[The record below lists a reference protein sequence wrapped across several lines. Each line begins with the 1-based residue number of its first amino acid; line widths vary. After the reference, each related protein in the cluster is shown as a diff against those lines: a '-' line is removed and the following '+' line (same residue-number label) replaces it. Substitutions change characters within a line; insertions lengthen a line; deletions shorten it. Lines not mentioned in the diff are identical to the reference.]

1 MQLILPGW
9 ARTQVPGIW
18 LLTGLGGGGTIPD
31 SADQILISSN
41 ATNNLVLDGNR
52 KITNLTLSSKT
63 IDLNGYSL
71 TVYGTATMTSGTVTN
86 GTFYARGNLASFNG
100 TLMDCPVDAVCG
112 YIRLSGSTFNETAD
126 FTDLGAATGTGAGG
140 CTFNGD
146 VTITHTGTLTY
157 FTLANTTGDT
167 FNGNVTFTNSSNRE
181 IHIASSGATLF
192 NGNVILNST
201 SSGGISIANG
211 GGSATLATGKTISI
225 GSSGFSADFLTLKNF
240 TQNGSTA
247 QTLTLT
253 GTAVV
258 NMIAATFNGNLTITA
273 PGILLKNSTF
283 NGSTTLTRNGSSGNH
298 QSDGGNTF
306 NTLTLDNAGST
317 GRVRWATTLPDNYNA
332 DATFNSTGG
341 QDVQIAYSGD
351 NTFAGNITINSNKV
365 VFNTNTGKVTFT
377 GTNNQTLNGSYNY
390 PFKKLTINKSAG
402 TVTAN
407 TTLSVD
413 DSLIFIQGNLIT
425 TSTNLLTMKH
435 GSTATGASNSSFVS
449 GPVKKVGNS
458 AFVFDVGTGTTYRP
472 LTITAP
478 SNTTDAFTA
487 EYYSVG
493 QTLGSTKD
501 TTITFV
507 SDCGYWKLDRI
518 AGSSN
523 ITPKFAFDS
532 VHCDYLTVKPVHIA
546 LWNGTKW
553 TDKGEAVTE
562 STNKTTSTS
571 MTSYGYFAFAYN
583 LVPGDAPQMPYMVT
597 TTSNCNSVELQFTS
611 NDMWFS
617 FTPDSAV
624 IKACFLSPEINK
636 NYAVIKEAI
645 VYNAYTAG
653 NVLSAVDSMLWPFDS
668 TLVEYQSYRAILTPS
683 NQYLLKVSRFISSDG
698 PGIYDTT
705 DYFVDVCIIN
715 SRMAPQSQVIEYYT
729 AADLFQRLG
738 SVDNPFGNVF
748 PGDVLIPGSGVTA
761 IDISAYAPLLIEGGV
776 TLCGNY
782 DLLFESFNAVAVI
795 NSQQVNTSPNGTLIT
810 CQNRGQ
816 MAAQA
821 LDKAGYMFYMKP
833 GAILRN
839 IRLEGAMPG
848 YQDYNFDD
856 QLCAGVRVDAEN
868 SNDKGPFHILN
879 SEIYN
884 FSYAGIYVDALSDNI
899 TVDKCQVHHVKGG
912 GGTLTTSKGYGFW
925 LQGGDATNNIVTNAT
940 IERTIIDEAKEGID
954 SQPNPINITVDNCT
968 FGEHFVGENYT
979 RHRFNVIYLHS
990 VGSWTPPNSNCY
1002 YYTSQT
1008 TNNCEATK
1016 ELISSNFNTEAAAGN
1031 TDIKNSIFHQKG
1043 ESKFIISIPYPANP
1057 FYGTS
1062 TTRPLFNTEVVN
1074 NTFAKNFDAPGSLTC
1089 NVGGYFRLDDNYAP
1103 SCTWD
1108 YERAHNTN
1116 RELLSSV
1123 PAPSNTKPILVE
1135 LPNVFDYQPGNP
1147 VASASS
1153 PQPPELNLKFTDTA
1167 GEIKGINESIP
1178 YININDNIAIE
1189 ISPGSNG
1196 SQLLSYIVRPQ
1207 TNNQSAIGSLNTS
1220 GNNSYTDEQFTTS
1233 PTSGTYS
1240 HTFSSSD
1247 WETSLPG
1254 LYGIDVVAVDGNSNS
1269 NYHTSA
1275 WEHKPIVV
1283 APATN
1288 YWLIFNIKDSW
1299 YSTLNPTASIGDIYK
1314 QVELN
1319 GHPIWREK
1327 ITEGGDGW
1335 ERVAINLSGQYPSG
1349 TDILSYINI
1358 NNIQNQLSFSIA
1370 IDNPA
1375 SIATADFRGLKV
1387 WVDDIYL
1394 KKFDHQQNLI
1404 LDGDV
1409 EATTDV
1415 SELGS
1420 SPQSDCI
1427 WYADNLVSFIAP
1439 CTSIKSADVDAETKA
1454 FITTVERKSGK
1465 RALELNLD
1473 GLVSS
1478 TTCMDFSSF
1487 TPLLPTS
1494 NAMVSACVDFDYRDL
1509 ITCSDLATLG
1519 YENFSTY
1526 CNYILASPCSIKS
1539 KNILVDQDIVVGS
1552 GITLFI
1558 EGSNIAISSNASNPI
1573 QIIVN
1578 SGGTLKI
1585 GASAKSRIFA
1595 CNDMWQGI
1603 ENNGGT
1609 VDMWTGSKI
1618 NEVEDAIAA
1627 ISSDGGTV
1635 KIRNALFD
1643 NNRTALEF
1651 QNYSNTPVVSSNS
1664 DGILAVNFSNSD
1676 GTLTKEPHRDSPVYA
1691 HINLLDNVNI
1701 RIGSIGNNAYLNKFS
1716 NALNGIRSSNSSA
1729 YILHAEFDQMIENI
1743 SHKKFGYG
1751 CIFTENN
1758 SQVTVGGVLSN
1769 SLYQVKFSSSSY
1781 GIVSRNSTSIIEGN
1795 KFETVGHG
1803 IAIINP
1809 VSATIN
1815 DNELDNTNFLSKT
1828 GTGFNNC
1835 AILVKNDND
1844 VTVDPVYIYKNSI
1857 IDYRLGIFGLLTNGI
1872 KIGTDALDNLSFG
1885 NTITYSVDAF
1895 PVPFYHGGIWLQ
1907 QCPNAMITDNVIN
1920 NTHFNVDPNFRG
1932 IDLENSLMADI
1943 NCNSVSNFG
1952 IGINFD
1958 AHCDDT
1964 ELRQNTLTDFDI
1976 GVNINNSKI
1985 ALNQGV
1991 FGGTPDGP
1999 NAWDNQWFMTGT
2011 NTNQF
2016 KVGGIT
2022 LDQTKINWYHQ
2033 NGDVPT
2039 NQHSPNPFPL
2049 VLVLPDV
2056 DETTA
2061 PFTCASTLRIIGD
2074 RVVEFGSV
2082 IGDSTEYVEN
2092 SELNTYLARVLTY
2105 QAMKLDTTIIY
2116 QGDSLDADFETFFE
2130 THESTNIGK
2139 FDLVKSLIEREPDS
2153 AMAILEFIT
2162 PDNNIESYLIEHF
2175 QRTRDIADRGDELS
2189 SSDSAFYMERTVG
2202 SPTTDGEVY
2211 YYGFGNLFIEQHL
2224 PILSAR
2230 IGQQPTIEQPIT
2242 VVNNKSEMLIFPNPT
2257 TGVLNIRLSEQ
2268 ETKLS
2273 RIEIYNSMG
2282 ELVISK
2288 EIANNHYKIDM
2299 SSYNQGIYFIR
2310 GVDQSKKYYSKSFNL
2325 LK

>member
-1 MQLILPGW
+1 
-9 ARTQVPGIW
+9 
-18 LLTGLGGGGTIPD
+18 
-31 SADQILISSN
+31 
-41 ATNNLVLDGNR
+41 
-52 KITNLTLSSKT
+52 
-63 IDLNGYSL
+63 
-71 TVYGTATMTSGTVTN
+71 
-86 GTFYARGNLASFNG
+86 
-100 TLMDCPVDAVCG
+100 
-112 YIRLSGSTFNETAD
+112 
-126 FTDLGAATGTGAGG
+126 
-140 CTFNGD
+140 
-146 VTITHTGTLTY
+146 
-157 FTLANTTGDT
+157 
-167 FNGNVTFTNSSNRE
+167 
-181 IHIASSGATLF
+181 
-192 NGNVILNST
+192 
-201 SSGGISIANG
+201 
-211 GGSATLATGKTISI
+211 
-225 GSSGFSADFLTLKNF
+225 
-240 TQNGSTA
+240 
-247 QTLTLT
+247 
-253 GTAVV
+253 
-258 NMIAATFNGNLTITA
+258 
-273 PGILLKNSTF
+273 
-283 NGSTTLTRNGSSGNH
+283 
-298 QSDGGNTF
+298 
-306 NTLTLDNAGST
+306 
-317 GRVRWATTLPDNYNA
+317 
-332 DATFNSTGG
+332 
-341 QDVQIAYSGD
+341 
-351 NTFAGNITINSNKV
+351 
-365 VFNTNTGKVTFT
+365 
-377 GTNNQTLNGSYNY
+377 
-390 PFKKLTINKSAG
+390 
-402 TVTAN
+402 
-407 TTLSVD
+407 
-413 DSLIFIQGNLIT
+413 
-425 TSTNLLTMKH
+425 MKH
-435 GSTATGASNSSFVS
+435 GSTAIGASNSSFVS
-449 GPVKKVGNS
+449 GPVKKVGNT
-458 AFVFDVGTGTTYRP
+458 AFVFDVGSGTTYRP

-478 SNTTDAFTA
+478 SNTSDAFTA
-487 EYYSVG
+487 EYYNTG
-493 QTLGSTKD
+493 QALGTTKD

-507 SDCGYWKLDRI
+507 SDCGYWKLDRNV
-518 AGSSN
+518 GSSN

-532 VHCDYLTVKPVHIA
+532 LHCDYLTVKPVHIA

-571 MTSYGYFAFAYN
+571 MNSYGYFAFAYD
-583 LVPGDAPQMPYMVT
+583 LKPGDAPQMPYMVT
-597 TTSNCNSVELQFTS
+597 TTSNCNSVELQFIS

-624 IKACFLSPEINK
+624 IKACFLSPEITK

-653 NVLSAVDSMLWPFDS
+653 NVLIAVDSMLWPFDS

-683 NQYLLKVSRFISSDG
+683 NQYLLKVSRFVSSDG

-705 DYFVDVCIIN
+705 DYFVDICIIN

-738 SVDNPFGNVF
+738 SVANPFGNVF
-748 PGDVLIPGSGVTA
+748 PGDVLIPGSGVTT
-761 IDISAYAPLLIEGGV
+761 IDISAHAPLLIEGGV

-795 NSQQVNTSPNGTLIT
+795 NSQQVNTSPSGTLIT

-816 MAAQA
+816 MVGQE

-856 QLCAGVRVDAEN
+856 KLCAGVRVDAEN

-912 GGTLTTSKGYGFW
+912 GGTLTKSKGYGFW
-925 LQGGDATNNIVTNAT
+925 LQGGDATNNTVTNAT

-954 SQPNPINITVDNCT
+954 SQPNPMNITVDNCT

-1008 TNNCEATK
+1008 SNCEATK
-1016 ELISSNFNTEAAAGN
+1016 ELISNNFNTEAAAGN
-1031 TDIKNSIFHQKG
+1031 TVIKNSIFHQKG

-1116 RELLSSV
+1116 RELLSSI

-1269 NYHTSA
+1269 NYHTSE

-1299 YSTLNPTASIGDIYK
+1299 YSTLNPTVSIGDIYK

-1375 SIATADFRGLKV
+1375 GIATADFRGLKV
-1387 WVDDIYL
+1387 WVDDVYL

-1427 WYADNLVSFIAP
+1427 WYADNLVSFNAP

-1487 TPLLPTS
+1487 TSLLPTS

-1509 ITCSDLATLG
+1509 VTCSDLTTLG
-1519 YENFSTY
+1519 YQNFSTIDPY
-1526 CNYILASPCSIKS
+1526 TYTLTGNCTIPSLSNVI
-1539 KNILVDQDIVVGS
+1539 VDQNIVVGN
-1552 GITLFI
+1552 GKTLFI

-1573 QIIVN
+1573 KIIVN
-1578 SGGTLKI
+1578 SGGELII

-1603 ENNGGT
+1603 ENNGGK
-1609 VDMWTGSKI
+1609 VYIWTSSVI

-1627 ISSDGGTV
+1627 ISSDGGEV
-1635 KIRNALFD
+1635 NIRYALFD

-1651 QNYSNTPVVSSNS
+1651 QNYNFAPVVSSNS
-1664 DGILAVNFSNSD
+1664 DGILGVTFSNSD

-1691 HINLLDNVNI
+1691 HINLLDNVTI
-1701 RIGSIGNNAYLNKFS
+1701 RIGSIGNNAYTNKFS

-1758 SQVTVGGVLSN
+1758 SQVTVGGLASN
-1769 SLYQVKFSSSSY
+1769 SLYQVKFSNSPY
-1781 GIVSRNSTSIIEGN
+1781 GIVSRNSTSTIEGN
-1795 KFETVGHG
+1795 KFDTFAHG

-1809 VSATIN
+1809 VSATIK
-1815 DNELDNTNFLSKT
+1815 DNVLDNTNLLSQT

-1835 AILVKNDND
+1835 AILVKNDNS
-1844 VTVDPVYIYKNSI
+1844 VSVDPVYIYKNT
-1857 IDYRLGIFGLLTNGI
+1857 IDNFRLGIYGLLTNGI
-1872 KIGTDALDNLSFG
+1872 KIGTDASNNLSLG
-1885 NTITYSVDAF
+1885 NTINYSVDAF

-1907 QCPNAMITDNVIN
+1907 QCPNAMITDNEIN
-1920 NTHFNVDPNFRG
+1920 NTDFYADPNFRG

-1958 AHCDDT
+1958 GHCDNT
-1964 ELRQNTLTDFDI
+1964 ELRENTLTDFDI

-2011 NTNQF
+2011 NTSQF
-2016 KVGGIT
+2016 KVGGQWLGT
-2022 LDQTKINWYHQ
+2022 PTQINWYHQ
-2033 NGDVPT
+2033 NADDAA
-2039 NQHSPNPFPL
+2039 NQYSPNPYPVAL
-2049 VLVLPDV
+2049 VYADV
-2056 DETTA
+2056 DESTA
-2061 PFTCASTLRIIGD
+2061 SFTCASTLRISGD

-2082 IGDSTEYVEN
+2082 VGDSTEYAEN
-2092 SELNTYLARVLTY
+2092 SELNTYLARVLAY

-2116 QGDSLDADFETFFE
+2116 QGDSLDADFEGFFE
-2130 THESTNIGK
+2130 THDSTNIGK

-2162 PDNNIESYLIEHF
+2162 PANNIESYLIEHY

-2189 SSDSAFYMERTVG
+2189 SSDSAFYMERSVG

-2211 YYGFGNLFIEQHL
+2211 YYGLGNLFIEQHL

-2242 VVNNKSEMLIFPNPT
+2242 VINNKSEMLIFPNPT

-2288 EIANNHYKIDM
+2288 EIANNHYLLDM
-2299 SSYNQGIYFIR
+2299 SPYNQGIYFIR
-2310 GVDQSKKYYSKSFNL
+2310 GVDQSKKYYTKSFNL